1 MLFGQ
6 KGIPTQSK
14 YTQQNKFLYQGGEK
28 SLERWI
34 MLEARNER
42 LFEILGAVA
51 NEVKTN
57 PETLF
62 SVNEVLEILEAIAY
76 GEVKGEK

>member
-1 MLFGQ
+1 M
-6 KGIPTQSK
+6 
-14 YTQQNKFLYQGGEK
+14 
-28 SLERWI
+28 ERWI